1 MFYGLFCVF
10 GVGGVCA
17 LLFTKECGRLF
28 ASCCV
33 IMHDVCGN
41 SMCLRVLVAIC
52 CMNVYDVRFVYALFV
67 CMFLRLFCACVLCV

>member
-33 IMHDVCGN
+33 IMHDVCAFSCLKGGCVFCCA
-41 SMCLRVLVAIC
+41 SWFDAVWLFMCVMC
-52 CMNVYDVRFVYALFV
+52 C
-67 CMFLRLFCACVLCV
+67 CCGLCVV